1 MKFSAGSIHDVD
13 SEKGIFEVEK
23 ASGHRYEINFGKE
36 TSEGMPSCTCKDWLR
51 HQLPCKHFFAIFQ
64 HRKEWQWEQLPSE
77 YLQSAYL
84 SMDVDSIR
92 CHFQQRLYDR
102 AVFMSESD
110 YDTEAGRVVTNLQ
123 QLIEEPELY
132 IVVLSSSSP
141 SDQLGIFPDRLDH
154 LYELA
159 DVCTIHFTHFSVV
172 LQGLRKNR
180 PVGTNWVSSPCKNHG
195 IYGRD
200 YAASYS

>member
-1 MKFSAGSIHDVD
+1 MHLFSDDAID
-13 SEKGIFEVEK
+13 SM
-23 ASGHRYEINFGKE
+23 
-36 TSEGMPSCTCKDWLR
+36 SEADLKVFL
-51 HQLPCKHFFAIFQ
+51 
-64 HRKEWQWEQLPSE
+64 EQLHESTDGLE
-77 YLQSAYL
+77 VCDLRERVLHLQRTRTISLWHDHSGILGYGYVL
-84 SMDVDSIR
+84 VTV
-92 CHFQQRLYDR
+92 QVLYDR

-159 DVCTIHFTHFSVV
+159 DS
-172 LQGLRKNR
+172 NR
-180 PVGTNWVSSPCKNHG
+180 TSHG
-195 IYGRD
+195 AEVYD
-200 YAASYS
+200 TL

>member
-51 HQLPCKHFFAIFQ
+51 HQLPCQHFFAIFQ

-92 CHFQQRLYDR
+92 CHFQQRC
-102 AVFMSESD
+102 
-110 YDTEAGRVVTNLQ
+110 
-123 QLIEEPELY
+123 
-132 IVVLSSSSP
+132 
-141 SDQLGIFPDRLDH
+141 H
-154 LYELA
+154 
-159 DVCTIHFTHFSVV
+159 
-172 LQGLRKNR
+172 
-180 PVGTNWVSSPCKNHG
+180 
-195 IYGRD
+195 
-200 YAASYS
+200 